1 MTVYGRK
8 WYYIEYV
15 EKRKEDIMDK
25 LYSSIEINK
34 VLEDFKEVIKYYI
47 TKEDTYGFK
56 ITKQESTD
64 LVEREVLSI
73 KNVLDTE
80 DKIKS
85 LIDKIIKC
93 EEDFNQAKYIVEDYT
108 KLQLNA

>member
-1 MTVYGRK
+1 
-8 WYYIEYV
+8 
-15 EKRKEDIMDK
+15 MDK

-47 TKEDTYGFK
+47 IKEDTYGFK

-108 KLQLNA
+108 KLHLNA

>member
-1 MTVYGRK
+1 
-8 WYYIEYV
+8 
-15 EKRKEDIMDK
+15 MDK

-34 VLEDFKEVIKYYI
+34 FLDDFRKVIKYYI
-47 TKEDTYGFK
+47 IKEDTYGFK
-56 ITKQESTD
+56 ITKQESDD
-64 LVEREVLSI
+64 LVEKEVLSM
-73 KNVLDTE
+73 KNVIDTE
-80 DKIKS
+80 DNIKS